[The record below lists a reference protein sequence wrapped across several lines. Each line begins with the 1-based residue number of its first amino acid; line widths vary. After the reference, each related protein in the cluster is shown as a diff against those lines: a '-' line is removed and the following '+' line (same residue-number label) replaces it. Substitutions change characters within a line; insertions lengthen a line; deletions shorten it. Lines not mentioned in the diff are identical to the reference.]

1 MEQNENQYEE
11 IDRKKVA
18 FLIGAILVIAAAL
31 LLAVYLFTDA
41 TKASTGEGEAVAITP
56 ERIIQI
62 SDEVTDRVLDTLN
75 KDILADRIHK
85 AVEEQLKGETIY
97 EILSDGDV
105 KVTAV
110 GEDELRDVIAIL
122 LEESGISGDG
132 ILTDDQKEYIRLA
145 VGQALEDALLQ
156 ISVSQLLTD
165 EERERLENQLKRE
178 LTETLKAQ
186 IQNSTGQL
194 TGRELEQLKNTLNI
208 ERLIQGEVDKITKQQ
223 MQTLKAQILAS
234 IKKPV
239 KGVDYFT
246 DADIRLI
253 QDRVLKAAKKELFSQ
268 LEKLTRQI
276 SEVKTSVNTLTSQ
289 VKELKALDK
298 EKTADIKKLQT
309 SITTINNSIQHIHTV
324 TEQLAEAITVS
335 GRHLEKVTGSG
346 SEIRAESVSDRN
358 LTIAEFVD
366 ILAGNDQIY
375 TGAIRELNKIVKQ
388 LKDENIK
395 QDENFERAVSQLEHS
410 LNDNGKALED
420 AKAALEKSDQELK
433 NQLQKSDQ
441 ELRDQLEKDS
451 DSLTQKLEE
460 EKKAR
465 EEADEK
471 LREQADAA
479 DALTGD
485 PKEAGRIEGDTV
497 FQKIGAIVKI
507 LSKDG
512 ISGLFEALQGIGG
525 AETVEEGMENLHTDL
540 TDARARVEE
549 LEKEKWLSDIV
560 LLAEPQQEGVSG
572 YTYQE
577 SGSAYVYQI
586 PLVTESDRIRLEDDD
601 TSVVI
606 TFKKPGRLPSHAAL
620 STNGN
625 ALCISFANR
634 PSRNIEIVSI
644 HVYKEK

>member
-1 MEQNENQYEE
+1 
-11 IDRKKVA
+11 
-18 FLIGAILVIAAAL
+18 
-31 LLAVYLFTDA
+31 
-41 TKASTGEGEAVAITP
+41 

-194 TGRELEQLKNTLNI
+194 TGRELEQLKNALNI

-471 LREQADAA
+471 LRERADAA

-512 ISGLFEALQGIGG
+512 IS
-525 AETVEEGMENLHTDL
+525 
-540 TDARARVEE
+540 
-549 LEKEKWLSDIV
+549 
-560 LLAEPQQEGVSG
+560 
-572 YTYQE
+572 
-577 SGSAYVYQI
+577 
-586 PLVTESDRIRLEDDD
+586 
-601 TSVVI
+601 
-606 TFKKPGRLPSHAAL
+606 
-620 STNGN
+620 
-625 ALCISFANR
+625 
-634 PSRNIEIVSI
+634 
-644 HVYKEK
+644 